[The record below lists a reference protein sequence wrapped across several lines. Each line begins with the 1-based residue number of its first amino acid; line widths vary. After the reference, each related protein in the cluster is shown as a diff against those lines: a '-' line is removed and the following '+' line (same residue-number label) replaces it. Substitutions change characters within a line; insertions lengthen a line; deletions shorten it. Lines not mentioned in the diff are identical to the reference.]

1 MGDPNGIGPEV
12 LLKTLADWKGELNP
26 IIFGAPAFL
35 KSLIERL
42 NLSLALPDHCFM
54 EVGEFQFPPKWGKV
68 NRDAGDLALKS
79 LELAAKYCQNHALPL
94 LVTAP
99 VCKESLVL
107 AGFQYPGQ
115 TEFLGHLLGCPEKAT
130 MAFFSDLFHLVLVTV
145 HIPFRSVPEELTT
158 EKVISKGIQFWEA
171 LKAIG
176 IIHPRIAVCG
186 LNPHASESGIF
197 GDEEKRILSPAIDI
211 LNQKCSSN
219 TFTGPLPA
227 DTVFF
232 RARRGDF
239 DGVIALYHDQGLIP
253 LKMVGFENAVNTTL
267 GLPFIRIS
275 PDHGTGFDIA
285 GRNMADHSSMMA
297 AMRWGLKLSR

>member
-1 MGDPNGIGPEV
+1 
-12 LLKTLADWKGELNP
+12 
-26 IIFGAPAFL
+26 
-35 KSLIERL
+35 
-42 NLSLALPDHCFM
+42 M
-54 EVGEFQFPPKWGKV
+54 EVGEFRFPPKWGKV
-68 NRDAGDLALKS
+68 DRDAGDLALKS
-79 LELAAKYCQNHALPL
+79 LEQAAKYCQNHALPL

-130 MAFFSDLFHLVLVTV
+130 MAFFSDQFHLVLVTV
-145 HIPFRSVPEELTT
+145 HIPFRSVPQELTT
-158 EKVISKGIQFWEA
+158 EKVISKGYQFWEA

-211 LNQKCSSN
+211 LNQQCSKN

-232 RARRGDF
+232 RVNRGDF

-253 LKMVGFENAVNTTL
+253 LKMIGFENAVNTTL

-285 GRNMADHSSMMA
+285 GRDMADHNSMMA